1 MIFFYFM
8 SFSGLSNQHQD
19 REIVS
24 IDLRC
29 SAGKIVWNY
38 PRGAI
43 RIILR
48 SNIRSTINSE
58 KSFRVCLKVHKTH
71 TSHLRN
77 RQNDDVQNQT
87 FANSD
92 LNRSNQIARIFLEAP
107 KRLIALYDDVN
118 DVQMVK
124 CFRSIGGQVALYVE
138 ADSEY
143 MNN

>member
-1 MIFFYFM
+1 MN
-8 SFSGLSNQHQD
+8 NQHQD

-48 SNIRSTINSE
+48 NNIRSSNAE
-58 KSFRVCLKVHKTH
+58 QGFRACLKVHKTH
-71 TSHLRN
+71 TSHLL
-77 RQNDDVQNQT
+77 QHDGTKNQT
-87 FANSD
+87 IANSD
-92 LNRSNQIARIFLEAP
+92 LISSNQIARIFLEAP

-118 DVQMVK
+118 DKQMVK

-138 ADSEY
+138 ADSKLIF
-143 MNN
+143 

>member
-1 MIFFYFM
+1 MF
-8 SFSGLSNQHQD
+8 FSGLSNQHQD

-48 SNIRSTINSE
+48 NNIRSSNSG
-58 KSFRVCLKVHKTH
+58 KNFRACLKVHKTH
-71 TSHLRN
+71 TNQQML
-77 RQNDDVQNQT
+77 QQDGTKNQT
-87 FANSD
+87 LAKSD
-92 LNRSNQIARIFLEAP
+92 DLIRSNQIARIFLEAP

-118 DVQMVK
+118 DKQMVK

-138 ADSEY
+138 ADSKY
-143 MNN
+143 KGKLFSF

>member
-1 MIFFYFM
+1 MFL
-8 SFSGLSNQHQD
+8 FSGLSNQHQD

-48 SNIRSTINSE
+48 NNIHSSQPD
-58 KSFRVCLKVHKTH
+58 KSFRACLKVHKTH
-71 TSHLRN
+71 SSHHLP
-77 RQNDDVQNQT
+77 QYDDDINSKNNTKNQT
-87 FANSD
+87 FPNSD
-92 LNRSNQIARIFLEAP
+92 LIKSNQIARIFLEAP
-107 KRLIALYDDVN
+107 KRLIALYDDI
-118 DVQMVK
+118 DDKQMVK

-138 ADSEY
+138 ADSK
-143 MNN
+143 

>member
-1 MIFFYFM
+1 M
-8 SFSGLSNQHQD
+8 SNQHQD

-48 SNIRSTINSE
+48 SNIRSSNTE
-58 KSFRVCLKVHKTH
+58 KSFRACLKVHKTH
-71 TSHLRN
+71 TSHSLR
-77 RQNDDVQNQT
+77 RDDTKNQT
-87 FANSD
+87 LANSD
-92 LNRSNQIARIFLEAP
+92 LIKSNQIARIFLEAP
-107 KRLIALYDDVN
+107 KRLIALYDGAN
-118 DVQMVK
+118 DKQMVK

-143 MNN
+143 

>member
-1 MIFFYFM
+1 MFSYFY
-8 SFSGLSNQHQD
+8 SGLSNQHQD

-48 SNIRSTINSE
+48 SNIRSSIYSE
-58 KSFRVCLKVHKTH
+58 KNFRVCLKVHKTH
-71 TSHLRN
+71 TSHSLH
-77 RQNDDVQNQT
+77 QENDEVKNQT
-87 FANSD
+87 KANSD
-92 LNRSNQIARIFLEAP
+92 LIKSNQIARIFLEAP

-118 DVQMVK
+118 DKQMVK

-138 ADSEY
+138 ADSE
-143 MNN
+143 